1 MCLVEEKNIIV
12 SGGGDDLIT
21 IIDLT
26 TKSVIRA
33 LSGILFI
40 HIYLFNF

>member
-21 IIDLT
+21 IIDLAS
-26 TKSVIRA
+26 KS
-33 LSGILFI
+33 ILRT
-40 HIYLFNF
+40 L

>member
-21 IIDLT
+21 IIDINS
-26 TKSVIRA
+26 KSVLRT
-33 LSGILFI
+33 LSGII
-40 HIYLFNF
+40 HI